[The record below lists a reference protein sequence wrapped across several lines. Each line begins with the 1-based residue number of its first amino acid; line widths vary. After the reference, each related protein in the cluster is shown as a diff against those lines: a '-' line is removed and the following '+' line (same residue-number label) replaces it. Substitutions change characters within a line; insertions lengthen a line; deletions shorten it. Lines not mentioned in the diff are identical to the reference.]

1 MSLKALGMFIF
12 GGSMSIGVMKAGFE
26 IDRVLEISDE
36 MPEQNAKHFIHNYSS
51 IPVVIPS
58 KWDNQEYINS
68 LREENYDLM
77 YGNPPCSGLSTINRN
92 ASADNETNKYMY
104 KYFETVN
111 SIRPKV
117 FLMENAPTLVSRGR
131 EILNFLV
138 SSLGAF
144 YNIVIL
150 RDYAGN
156 HGVPMRR
163 QRTLVVGFRK
173 DIFNHLVA
181 DIKSEHNI
189 KWAYDA
195 ITENIISNCKY
206 NMELVPERSCKELEH
221 LYSIIVP
228 GESIIYTLTKYTTEQ
243 MKSMNVPENYIKAVD
258 KLKYKIF
265 NNLRAYEKS
274 PCKIKTQ
281 EWAPSLASPV
291 ELIHPDENR
300 PFYIREYAR
309 LMGYPDDFEF
319 VNDAKVPYVQAIAQ
333 GVPVDFVYWIANYIK
348 DALLGINLIE
358 LQSDCSIIYKNLCN
372 ENNIIEKQFDIKDFI
387 FNSRL

>member
-36 MPEQNAKHFIHNYSS
+36 MPEQNAKHFIHNYPN

-58 KWDNQEYINS
+58 KWNSQEYIN
-68 LREENYDLM
+68 LLKEENYDLM

-92 ASADNETNKYMY
+92 ASADNETNKYIY

-117 FLMENAPTLVSRGR
+117 FLMENAPTLISRGK

-138 SSLGAF
+138 SSLGEF

-173 DIFNHLVA
+173 DIFSCLVA
-181 DIKSEHNI
+181 NIKPEHNI
-189 KWAYDA
+189 KWAYDI
-195 ITENIISNCKY
+195 ITENIISSCKY

-221 LYSIIVP
+221 LYNIIVP

-243 MKSMNVPENYIKAVD
+243 MKNMNVPENYIRAVD
-258 KLKYKIF
+258 KLKYKIL

-333 GVPVDFVYWIANYIK
+333 GVPVDFVYWIVSYIK
-348 DALLGINLIE
+348 EALLGINLVE
-358 LQSDCSIIYKNLCN
+358 LQPDCSIIYKNLCN
-372 ENNIIEKQFDIKDFI
+372 ENNIIEKQFDTKDFI